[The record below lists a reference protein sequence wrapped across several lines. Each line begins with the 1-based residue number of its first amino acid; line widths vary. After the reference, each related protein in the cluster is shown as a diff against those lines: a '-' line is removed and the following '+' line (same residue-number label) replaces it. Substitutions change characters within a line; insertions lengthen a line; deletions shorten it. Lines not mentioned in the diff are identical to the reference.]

1 MEDSSVSEWFGDFLH
16 SFLHNPASIRFG
28 GLRQSSCCY
37 LFEGLLPPVRIAGGT
52 PIDRQCSCVFHS
64 VQAVDLK
71 IQEPSRAQVVESFLM
86 LSAISWVYVKFGWV
100 PGLITRLFAGNA
112 TDCGAAWDQTSARL
126 EFWGMDGGVQ
136 ISSRIFQMTRW
147 IYIWLY
153 YRFMWIYD
161 PMAFW

>member
-86 LSAISWVYVKFGWV
+86 LSAIEVVRHLLSLCQIWMGAGVDNPFIRGECD
-100 PGLITRLFAGNA
+100 GLRCRLRSDFSKA
-112 TDCGAAWDQTSARL
+112 
-126 EFWGMDGGVQ
+126 
-136 ISSRIFQMTRW
+136 
-147 IYIWLY
+147 
-153 YRFMWIYD
+153 
-161 PMAFW
+161 